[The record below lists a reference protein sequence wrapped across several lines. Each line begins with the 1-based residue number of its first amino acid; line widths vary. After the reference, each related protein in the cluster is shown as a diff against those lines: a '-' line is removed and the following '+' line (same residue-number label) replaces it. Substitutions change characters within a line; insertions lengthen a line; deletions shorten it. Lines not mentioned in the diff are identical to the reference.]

1 MCVHERQGG
10 EYVCACVRWG
20 GGVVRGVVEWQ
31 YLTPVGSA
39 WVVCHSLAPGQSGT
53 CTPASLQLITLCRG
67 EGVVVVVVRGLAGW
81 GTVEDAGRQRKKKK
95 HMDQLCVGGEG
106 QKWGLY
112 IV

>member
-1 MCVHERQGG
+1 M
-10 EYVCACVRWG
+10 
-20 GGVVRGVVEWQ
+20 RGVVERR

-39 WVVCHSLAPGQSGT
+39 WVACHSLAPGQSGT

-67 EGVVVVVVRGLAGW
+67 GGGCGGSGVWKGGGLWKMQGDRGR
-81 GTVEDAGRQRKKKK
+81 EKK

-106 QKWGLY
+106 QKWGMY